1 MERQLHPA
9 SFIMETM
16 EPAFNPMLITFLW
29 IIGGSFAAIT
39 AALLITR
46 TLRRR
51 SEIHRMRL
59 AAPGSVDDPEELPGL
74 WADLLGEVEGGN
86 RKLTR
91 GVVDKARKV
100 FLAYYASGSETP
112 EGLIREYAHE
122 EFLLV
127 VDQDGKLSLP
137 ARGVLDEYHKTV
149 RNHPAY
155 ARWFREEVLLEGE
168 WAGTRVLLAARWLCH
183 LVGLRH
189 KTVEIFIDPPDMPGH
204 TLVQVRGMEKFHS
217 PGAFDIPCAGHVDGI
232 DGEEE
237 SLRKEL
243 EQEINL
249 TLDDLEGLRLLE
261 RYNSFGED
269 SPGRANYEH
278 RVLYRARLKPG
289 AMGKIRFA
297 DGEVAGMSVF
307 SVAELRELV
316 RKYPERVAAGLS
328 DAIGYYE

>member
-9 SFIMETM
+9 SFIMDAM
-16 EPAFNPMLITFLW
+16 EPAINPMLMTSLLIL
-29 IIGGSFAAIT
+29 GGLFAA
-39 AALLITR
+39 ALAGLFVTR
-46 TLRRR
+46 SLRRR
-51 SEIHRMRL
+51 SGIQQLRMNTPE
-59 AAPGSVDDPEELPGL
+59 AGDAPQELPGI
-74 WADLLGEVEGGN
+74 WSDLVEEVEGAN

-91 GVVDKARKV
+91 GVFDKAREV
-100 FLAYYASGSETP
+100 FLAYYASGAETP
-112 EGLIREYAHE
+112 QGLIREYTQD
-122 EFLLV
+122 EFLFV
-127 VDQDGKLSLP
+127 VDQDGKGSLP
-137 ARGVLDEYHKTV
+137 ARGMLDDYHKTV
-149 RNHPAY
+149 RSHPAF

-168 WAGTRVLLAARWLCH
+168 WAGTRVLLTARWLCH

-189 KTVEIFIDPPDMPGH
+189 KTVEIFIDPPDLPGH

-232 DGEEE
+232 DGDEE

-243 EQEINL
+243 VQEINL
-249 TLDDLEGLRLLE
+249 TLDDMEGLRLLE

-269 SPGRANYEH
+269 VPGRANYEH

-316 RKYPERVAAGLS
+316 RMYPERVAAGLS

>member
-9 SFIMETM
+9 SFIIEAM
-16 EPAFNPMLITFLW
+16 EPAFNPMLMTSLW
-29 IIGGSFAAIT
+29 ILGGLFVAAFAALFI
-39 AALLITR
+39 IR
-46 TLRRR
+46 SLRKRVDIHQMR
-51 SEIHRMRL
+51 QTTSE
-59 AAPGSVDDPEELPGL
+59 AGDAPQELPGL
-74 WADLLGEVEGGN
+74 WGDVVGEVEGAN

-91 GVVDKARKV
+91 GVFDKSREV

-112 EGLIREYAHE
+112 EGLIREYTQD

-149 RNHPAY
+149 RSHPAFG
-155 ARWFREEVLLEGE
+155 RWFREEVLLEGE

-217 PGAFDIPCAGHVDGI
+217 PGAFDIPCAGHVDGV

-249 TLDDLEGLRLLE
+249 TLADLEGLRLLE

-269 SPGRANYEH
+269 TPGRANYEH
-278 RVLYRARLKPG
+278 RVLYQAHLKPG

>member
-9 SFIMETM
+9 SFIMNAM
-16 EPAFNPMLITFLW
+16 EPALNPMLITSLC
-29 IIGGSFAAIT
+29 ILGGLFAAAI

-51 SEIHRMRL
+51 SDILHMRL
-59 AAPGSVDDPEELPGL
+59 APPGAVEGPEELPGL
-74 WADLLGEVEGGN
+74 WSTLVGEVEGAN
-86 RKLTR
+86 RKLSR
-91 GVVDKARKV
+91 GVFDKAREV

-112 EGLIREYAHE
+112 EGVSREYTQD

-137 ARGVLDEYHKTV
+137 ARGVLDDYHKTV
-149 RNHPAY
+149 RSHPAF

-189 KTVEIFIDPPDMPGH
+189 KTVEIFIDPPDLPGH

-269 SPGRANYEH
+269 VPGRANYEY
-278 RVLYRARLKPG
+278 RVLYRGRLKSG